1 MGAVC
6 HRLALENLLRVV
18 AEARAAAAWKAGPFV
33 LDFGSMS
40 QNVSTA
46 RISLND
52 GASIPQIGLGVWQ
65 SGGATKRAVVAALQ
79 AGYRHIDTA
88 AVYGNE
94 AQVGAAIAEAGVPR
108 DQLFVTSK
116 LWNQDHGYDKA
127 LKAFDLS
134 LRRLKLEYLDLYL
147 LHWPVS
153 GLRLESWRALEQLA
167 SEQRVRSIGVS
178 NFLVPHLSEL
188 RQSAKILPAVNQ
200 IELTPFLQRQETVAL
215 CRELGITLEAY
226 SPLTRGQRL
235 NHPVLLE
242 LAAAAQRSSAQVML
256 RWGIQ
261 KGFVI
266 LPKSVQPER
275 IAENAAL
282 FDFELDDAAMRRLDA
297 LEEGLVTG
305 WNPATQD

>member
-1 MGAVC
+1 MSDSILG
-6 HRLALENLLRVV
+6 RNL
-18 AEARAAAAWKAGPFV
+18 
-33 LDFGSMS
+33 
-40 QNVSTA
+40 Q
-46 RISLND
+46 LNN
-52 GASIPQIGLGVWQ
+52 GVSIPQVGLGVWQ
-65 SGGATKRAVVAALQ
+65 AGGGTKRAVVAALA

-108 DQLFVTSK
+108 EQVFVTSK

-127 LKAFDLS
+127 LAAYDTS
-134 LRRLKLEYLDLYL
+134 LKRLKLDYLDLYL
-147 LHWPVS
+147 VHWPVA
-153 GLRLESWRALEQLA
+153 GLRLESWRALERLA
-167 SEQRVRSIGVS
+167 ADGRVRAIGVS
-178 NFLVPHLSEL
+178 NFLVPHLQEL
-188 RQSAKILPAVNQ
+188 TASAKVLPAVNQ
-200 IELTPFLQRQETVAL
+200 IELTPFLQRAPTVAL

-235 NHPVLLE
+235 SHPVVVE
-242 LAAAAQRSSAQVML
+242 LAQAAARSPAQILL

-266 LPKSVQPER
+266 LPKSVQPAR

-282 FDFELDDAAMRRLDA
+282 FDFELDPTAMQRLDA

-305 WNPATQD
+305 WDPATQS